1 DYPYFASHVAQYQ
14 YVLAAV
20 AGGWIGQMPVTLIRD
35 NVINQVTLNN
45 TEGLKGEELK
55 TAFLNNTPNGK
66 STAKILEAFNLE
78 ATSVKV
84 EEIDGDAN
92 FYVNLKRK

>member
-1 DYPYFASHVAQYQ
+1 
-14 YVLAAV
+14 
-20 AGGWIGQMPVTLIRD
+20 RD

-66 STAKILEAFNLE
+66 STAKILEAFKLS
-78 ATSVKV
+78 AISVEKEYV
-84 EEIDGDAN
+84 DREVN
-92 FYVNLKRK
+92 FSVLLMPEY